1 VLGQASTTRSYDLKR
16 GGAAGS
22 ASTSLVSLSYEL
34 DLWGRLSAQ
43 RSAADWELKATESDR
58 QATALALVG
67 TTAGLYWRTGYL
79 NQRIAL
85 SEAGMEDGRRI
96 LALVR
101 VKYAAGAVSGL
112 DVAQAGQNL
121 ATQEAAHT
129 QLLQQRV
136 EARNALAILFD
147 QPPEPMAVE
156 PPRLPDIA
164 LPAID
169 AGVPARLLGRRPDLR
184 AAEQRL
190 RAALANVD
198 ATRTGF
204 YPALSLTGS
213 LGTSS
218 SALGELL
225 KNPVATL
232 GAGLALPFLQWNTA
246 RLSVGVSQAQYEEA
260 AGGFQAI
267 AVHGAVGGG
276 ERAVVTH
283 AVARR
288 ERKGRRSTNSSIRR
302 SVHPGQQHVVAPV
315 AEVRDAAFLGREVL
329 DRRVDIDRLDAA
341 PGEAHDG
348 LGVEVEAAH
357 PRLAPHHRDQ
367 VGDRVDA
374 KAVERIADAG
384 EQRLQVGPSVGH
396 APAAHAQQRR
406 RLASNTGLPE
416 HHGLGPR
423 LRSACMKGDQVGR
436 VLAVRI
442 HRERMR
448 EARVS
453 ARRRSGPCSTAAP
466 LPRLL
471 GSMNHAQAGV
481 VRGHLAQPFGR
492 AVGAAVG
499 DDPHRAPLARAART
513 VENRRSPVL

>member
-1 VLGQASTTRSYDLKR
+1 VSNLISVRFLSTVAAAVLVLGGCTLFQPGQRAQRPLDVPQAWQQGGAGTQGSAAAMLSANWWAAFNDAQLDRLIDNALRTNNDLAAAGIRVQRAQLQAGLANTNLTPAVVGQASTTRSYDLKR
-16 GGAAGS
+16 GGVAAS

-34 DLWGRLSAQ
+34 DLWGHLSAQ

-67 TTAGLYWRTGYL
+67 TTAGLYWQTGYL

-147 QPPEPMAVE
+147 QPPQPMAVE

-164 LPAID
+164 LPVID

-246 RLSVGVSQAQYEEA
+246 RLSVGVSQTQYEEA
-260 AGGFQAI
+260 AWVSGNRCTPRCRRWRTRCRHARSC
-267 AVHGAVGGG
+267 AP
-276 ERAVVTH
+276 RA
-283 AVARR
+283 
-288 ERKGRRSTNSSIRR
+288 KSSRWR
-302 SVHPGQQHVVAPV
+302 
-315 AEVRDAAFLGREVL
+315 
-329 DRRVDIDRLDAA
+329 
-341 PGEAHDG
+341 
-348 LGVEVEAAH
+348 
-357 PRLAPHHRDQ
+357 
-367 VGDRVDA
+367 
-374 KAVERIADAG
+374 
-384 EQRLQVGPSVGH
+384 
-396 APAAHAQQRR
+396 
-406 RLASNTGLPE
+406 
-416 HHGLGPR
+416 
-423 LRSACMKGDQVGR
+423 C
-436 VLAVRI
+436 
-442 HRERMR
+442 
-448 EARVS
+448 
-453 ARRRSGPCSTAAP
+453 RRRSARSGCRRCATGRGQRRCSRCWT
-466 LPRLL
+466 RRTD
-471 GSMNHAQAGV
+471 GV
-481 VRGHLAQPFGR
+481 
-492 AVGAAVG
+492 
-499 DDPHRAPLARAART
+499 
-513 VENRRSPVL
+513 RRRCRWR